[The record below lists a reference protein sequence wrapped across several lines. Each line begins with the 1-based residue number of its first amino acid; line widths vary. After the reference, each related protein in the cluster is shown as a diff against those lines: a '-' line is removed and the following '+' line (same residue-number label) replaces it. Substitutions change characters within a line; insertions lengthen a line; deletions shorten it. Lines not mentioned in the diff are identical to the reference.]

1 MATRR
6 TKNNGKEKVYEVL
19 MIVFIW
25 LVVLSFLYIIFWKA
39 KTGLNL

>member
-1 MATRR
+1 MATKE
-6 TKNNGKEKVYEVL
+6 TKDNGKQKVYEVL

>member
-1 MATRR
+1 MATNETKQDRR
-6 TKNNGKEKVYEVL
+6 SKIYEVL

>member
-1 MATRR
+1 MATQETRE
-6 TKNNGKEKVYEVL
+6 NGKEKLYEIL
-19 MIVFIW
+19 MIIFIW